1 MLKSYVEFRTELF
14 PPCSE
19 NTDEWEG
26 AIWGRTLAEY
36 LDVQLK
42 QRGIPAAGIHSED
55 WGYVVNF
62 DAPFHESIWV
72 GCGKYE
78 EYADGYLLMIE
89 PKDPIIKKWF
99 KTDIDLTEQLTQL
112 NYALNEILLQDPQI
126 RDIKWWTAVEFENQ
140 K

>member
-42 QRGIPAAGIHSED
+42 QRDIPAAGIHSED

-99 KTDIDLTEQLTQL
+99 KTDIDLTEQLKQL